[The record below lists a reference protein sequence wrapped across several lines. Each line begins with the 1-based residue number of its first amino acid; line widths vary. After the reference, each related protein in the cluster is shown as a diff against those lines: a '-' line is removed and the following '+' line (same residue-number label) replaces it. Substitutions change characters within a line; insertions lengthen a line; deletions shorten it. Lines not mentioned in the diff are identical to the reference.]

1 MRPFVAKEVPVP
13 RTVQWGLAAA
23 LTLIPFNHP
32 VHAAPLEALALRA
45 DDLEAQVWLPPSGQE
60 EGTFTVAQMR
70 TSKEAVR
77 QVPQQD
83 VSAARVRQNLAVSM
97 LTMLAT
103 PGVVASGAYLLSPE
117 PARIFPMALGA
128 FVLPLAF
135 YVASEVNSAL
145 PPSAKLK
152 SPWDNYLIVGFMA
165 ASMVGYPAYEV
176 YDAYRLR
183 QGAGLTP

>member
-1 MRPFVAKEVPVP
+1 MP
-13 RTVQWGLAAA
+13 RTVHWVLAAA
-23 LTLIPFNHP
+23 FTLFPFNHP
-32 VHAAPLEALALRA
+32 IHAAPLEALALRA
-45 DDLEAQVWLPPSGQE
+45 DDLEAQAWLTPSGRE

-77 QVPQQD
+77 QPPQQE
-83 VSAARVRQNLAVSM
+83 VSAARTRQNLAVSM